1 MFDGLQVETL
11 FVHDLALPP
20 DFVPLNQDGEVSGH
34 RLVDLGEAAR
44 LAAQEDGPDEVTID
58 ASLVVL
64 DYLLR
69 GAARRQK
76 TSPGTNVRAD

>member
-1 MFDGLQVETL
+1 M
-11 FVHDLALPP
+11 PP
-20 DFVPLNQDGEVSGH
+20 DFVPCNQDGEVAGH

-69 GAARRQK
+69 GASRGQDG
-76 TSPGTNVRAD
+76 SP

>member
-20 DFVPLNQDGEVSGH
+20 DFVPCNQDGEVCGH
-34 RLVDLGEAAR
+34 RLVGLGEAAR
-44 LAAQEDGPDEVTID
+44 LVAQDSGSDEVTVD

-64 DYLLR
+64 DYLTH
-69 GAARRQK
+69 AIARTARHA
-76 TSPGTNVRAD
+76 GRA